1 MGVAVTRHQTN
12 EGMNIMTGIAK
23 RAKVLSDAQ
32 IKAAIASVTG
42 KPTAPRD
49 RTLILLSVRA
59 GLRACEMV
67 RLTWSMVTDVEGE
80 IGTVLA
86 LPNVVTKGRTG
97 GRDIPLHDA
106 LRAALG
112 ALKPEGDVSDQR
124 IILDARGFPMTANAC
139 VQWFHR
145 LFAGLGFDGASSHS
159 GRRTLITRLAKTIV
173 AAGGTLRDVQMLAGH
188 STLNMTAAYIDAD
201 AGAQARAIR
210 AL

>member
-1 MGVAVTRHQTN
+1 
-12 EGMNIMTGIAK
+12 MTGIAK

-32 IKAAIASVTG
+32 IKAALASVTG

-67 RLTWSMVTDVEGE
+67 RLTWSMVCDVEGAV
-80 IGTVLA
+80 GTVLA
-86 LPNVVTKGRTG
+86 LPNVATKGRTG
-97 GRDIPLHDA
+97 GREIPLHDA
-106 LRAALG
+106 LRAALV
-112 ALKPEGDVSDQR
+112 ALRPAGDVSDCR

-145 LFAGLGFDGASSHS
+145 LYAGLGFDGASSHS
-159 GRRTLITRLAKTIV
+159 GRRTLITRLARTIV
-173 AAGGTLRDVQMLAGH
+173 GCGGSLRDVQQIAGH
-188 STLNMTAAYIDAD
+188 STLNQTAAYIDAD

-210 AL
+210 MI